1 MNICLFIY
9 FHLIQIFLFLFDFNI
24 NLVLPIYLKHTKS
37 SFSLLFKYLSYLNGS
52 QHSIILLSTC
62 IYSESCTHHGI
73 LILLTYFTYLL
84 TYLTT
89 SSQVARGLEKM
100 LEPKKLDRNS
110 PTSLPADSLR
120 CDYESGFRNA

>member
-73 LILLTYFTYLL
+73 LILLTYFTYL
-84 TYLTT
+84 TT
-89 SSQVARGLEKM
+89 SSRVARGLEKM
-100 LEPKKLDRNS
+100 LEPKKAQQEQPYQS
-110 PTSLPADSLR
+110 A
-120 CDYESGFRNA
+120 C